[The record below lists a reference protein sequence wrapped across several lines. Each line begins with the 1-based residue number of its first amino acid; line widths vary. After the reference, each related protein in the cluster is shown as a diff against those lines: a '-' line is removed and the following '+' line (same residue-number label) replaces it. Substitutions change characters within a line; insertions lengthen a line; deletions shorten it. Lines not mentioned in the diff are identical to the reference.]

1 MVFNLLVLMQFYHV
15 LNCRSEYRSA
25 FRVPLRNNT
34 LLMIGMAVAFGIHL
48 IAMYFPP
55 VQALLRTTSPQLQ
68 DWLIFGALGSVIL
81 VVMEIYKWLRHADG
95 WRQ

>member
-1 MVFNLLVLMQFYHV
+1 VLSV
-15 LNCRSEYRSA
+15 REPGWAPRCTLPGSCS
-25 FRVPLRNNT
+25 VPGRTTDGLRNNT

-68 DWLIFGALGSVIL
+68 DWLISGALGSVIL
-81 VVMEIYKWLRHADG
+81 VVMEIYKWLRHADE